1 MSRKIELTRVHAINW
16 YGYRDSLDMRG
27 DVLIA
32 GVTGSGKSI
41 LMDLVQ
47 HVLVA
52 DQRRTRYN
60 QSATGERSTRDFI
73 GYCLGNLKQ
82 DVGGAS
88 QFMRNSG
95 ITCIALEFTWP
106 NRRRVETWGLR
117 AEFESTLRREPSRLG
132 PFFVPASLT
141 RDQFLDS
148 ERRPLDF
155 AAFRQ
160 LVEQTTDKDG
170 RTGRI
175 FSGVEEY
182 RREMALPSHLNF
194 DRGTLDYLLPAAM
207 SFTFM
212 DDFNGFC
219 QRYILSAEELD
230 IQSVKDS
237 YLVFRSLQTE
247 LTYLHEQQ
255 TRLEKIQRLDQ
266 ERAAADRDRVVT
278 RYLDAEF
285 RREHAL
291 DVWKQKQ
298 RAAEQIEQQL
308 AEESKRLKQ
317 VEAEIEKLKQEIDR
331 VNAVFN
337 ATEAGQLFLH
347 LTNKNSTLSARIE
360 RLKQTGQTV
369 QQAVQNRIR
378 NALMWLQKVQAL
390 PFPVESAPLTA
401 MRLAAEQL
409 TKAAPEQFRERIRQL
424 AQSVGAALEAV
435 RLAAKPS
442 SDRYNS
448 VEREVQRHDA
458 ALAVLRLGM
467 LPENTILL
475 AELNKRLRR
484 RGSDPPAQALWQ
496 LCEVKD
502 ERWRPALE
510 VAFNRK
516 FAVVVDIR
524 DYDEAERIY
533 HELRD
538 EARGESLINPHQALK
553 LSPEVKSGSLAE
565 KIETSHPV
573 ARAILDHLFGE
584 VICVER
590 IHDLRGSP
598 TGRAIMP
605 DGFMAQRPFVQRP
618 RHYDNRPCIGKRGLE
633 KQRAWLQ
640 EQIELLR
647 AQLRQLTPSLD
658 AWRAAQTFAGDA
670 KLESENVHDD
680 LAEAERLPEL
690 QQLFDSN
697 LKDLKLIRSTDL
709 DEKQRELNNAT
720 NCLTKKQLERDNII
734 GSKRRHELQ
743 SLQSQSKEAEAEFDR
758 RDDKFKQ
765 VAAGEDVSIHARR
778 LEELRAEIG
787 TVFPAKDAA
796 ADECQTQHTRLNA
809 EAATKR
815 VELVAERRALA
826 SNADYGMHYPP
837 TDYEVESTN
846 NVAYEKRLA
855 RIRDGE
861 IPTYKEKATHEELN
875 WQQLFRVQ
883 VLEKLREKLLEVEN
897 LMALLESQLKEP
909 VGYNRYRIKAIPNRD
924 DEYQLYRK
932 LIDAS
937 AYAREGEL
945 LFASADAE
953 VRELVEKLF
962 NELIQPHETPRSL
975 AFLDYRNYYDYDM
988 LVEDIREPD
997 QPPSSLNRHSGMFSG
1012 GENQAPFFVA
1022 ILACYLR
1029 AYRRYE
1035 RRRRDPSLALVPID
1049 EAFSKL
1055 SGDCIRDC
1063 MDALEKLELQ
1073 GVLSMSTGNIPYAI
1087 DHCDQVIAVHKQ
1099 VTTNGKKKQVR
1110 NVAVTMTRE
1119 AAYERF
1125 GRTRNVQ

>member
-1 MSRKIELTRVHAINW
+1 MSRKIELTRLHAINW

-82 DVGGAS
+82 DVAGAS

-95 ITCIALEFTWP
+95 VTCIALEFKWP
-106 NRRRVETWGLR
+106 SHRRVETWGLR
-117 AEFESTLRREPSRLG
+117 AEFESTLRREPSRLT
-132 PFFVPASLT
+132 PFFVPTSLT
-141 RDQFLDS
+141 REQFLDS

-155 AAFRQ
+155 VAFRQ
-160 LVEQTTDKDG
+160 LVEQTTDKEG

-212 DDFNGFC
+212 DDFNSFC
-219 QRYILSAEELD
+219 QRYILPAEEVD

-237 YLVFRSLQTE
+237 YLVFRNLQTE
-247 LTYLHEQQ
+247 LMHLREQL
-255 TRLEKIQRLDQ
+255 TRLEKIEELDQ
-266 ERAAADRDRVVT
+266 QRARAERDRVVT
-278 RYLDAEF
+278 RYLEAEF
-285 RREHAL
+285 RRELAL
-291 DVWKQKQ
+291 ELWQQKQ
-298 RAAEQIEQQL
+298 CASEQIEQEL

-317 VEAEIEKLKQEIDR
+317 VEAEIDKLQHEIDR
-331 VNAVFN
+331 VNAAFN
-337 ATEAGQLFLH
+337 ATDAGQLFLH
-347 LTNKNSTLSARIE
+347 LTNQNRSLAAKIE
-360 RLKQTGQTV
+360 RLKQTGRTV
-369 QQAVQNRIR
+369 QQAVRNRTR
-378 NALMWLQKVQAL
+378 NALIWLEKVEAL
-390 PFPVESAPLTA
+390 PFQVESGH
-401 MRLAAEQL
+401 LAAMKFASEQL
-409 TKAAPEQFRERIRQL
+409 ANASPEQFRERVRRL
-424 AQSVGAALEAV
+424 AQTAGVALQAL
-435 RLAAKPS
+435 RTAAKPS
-442 SDRYNS
+442 TDRYTS
-448 VEREVQRHDA
+448 LEQEVKKHDA

-467 LPENTILL
+467 LPENATLL
-475 AELNKRLRR
+475 VELNKRLPRR
-484 RGSDPPAQALWQ
+484 STDPPAQALWQ
-496 LCEVKD
+496 LCEVND

-516 FAVVVDIR
+516 FAVVVESR

-538 EARGESLINPHQALK
+538 EARGESLINPAQAQK
-553 LSPEVKSGSLAE
+553 LSPEVNSGSLAE
-565 KIETSHPV
+565 KIDTSNPI
-573 ARAILDHLFGE
+573 ARAIVNHLFGD

-590 IHDLRGSP
+590 VHDLRRSP

-618 RHYDNRPCIGKRGLE
+618 RHYDNKPCIGRRGLE

-640 EQIELLR
+640 DQIESLR
-647 AQLRQLTPSLD
+647 VQLRQLTPSLD
-658 AWRAAQTFAGDA
+658 ALRAAQAFAGDT
-670 KLESENVHDD
+670 KLESENIHDD

-690 QQLFDSN
+690 QQEFDSN
-697 LKDLKLIRSTDL
+697 LKDLERIRSADL
-709 DEKQRELNNAT
+709 DQNQRELIAATNDLVEKQRE
-720 NCLTKKQLERDNII
+720 RDSII
-734 GSKRRHELQ
+734 GSKRRHELE
-743 SLQSQSKEAEAEFDR
+743 SLRSQSEAARTEFGR

-765 VAAGEDVSIHARR
+765 VGAEEDISIHVRR
-778 LEELRAEIG
+778 IGELRAEIA
-787 TVFPAKDAA
+787 TAFPAKEVA
-796 ADECQTQHTRLNA
+796 ADECQTRHAQLNA
-809 EAATKR
+809 EVATKW

-826 SNADYGMHYPP
+826 SNADYGMHYPL
-837 TDYEVESTN
+837 TDYDVESAN
-846 NVAYEKRLA
+846 NVAYDKRLA
-855 RIRDGE
+855 RIREGE
-861 IPTYKEKATHEELN
+861 IPAYEEKAKREELN

-897 LMALLESQLKEP
+897 LMALLESELKEP
-909 VGYNRYRIKAIPNRD
+909 VEYNRYRIKAIPNRD

-945 LFASADAE
+945 LFAAADAE

-988 LVEDIREPD
+988 LVEDIREPE

-1063 MDALEKLELQ
+1063 MAALKKMELQ

-1087 DHCDQVIAVHKQ
+1087 DHCDQVVAVHKQ
-1099 VTTNGKKKQVR
+1099 VTTTGKKKQVR
-1110 NVAVTMTRE
+1110 NVAVILTRE

-1125 GRTRNVQ
+1125 GRSGSGR

>member
-1 MSRKIELTRVHAINW
+1 MSRKIELTRIHAVNW
-16 YGYRDSLDMRG
+16 YGYRDTLNTRG

-41 LMDLVQ
+41 LMDLIQ

-52 DQRRTRYN
+52 DQRKTRYN

-95 ITCIALEFTWP
+95 ITYIALEFTWP
-106 NRRRVETWGLR
+106 NGRRVETWGLR
-117 AEFESTLRREPSRLG
+117 AEFESTLRKDPSRISSFLI
-132 PFFVPASLT
+132 PASLT
-141 RDQFLDS
+141 RNQFLDS
-148 ERRPLDF
+148 DRRPLDF
-155 AAFRQ
+155 VAFRQ
-160 LVEQTTDKDG
+160 LVEQTIDKDG
-170 RTGRI
+170 GTGRI
-175 FSGVEEY
+175 FSGVDEY

-194 DRGTLDYLLPAAM
+194 DRETLDYLLPAAM

-212 DDFNGFC
+212 DDFNSFC
-219 QRYILSAEELD
+219 QRYILPSEEVD

-237 YLVFRSLQTE
+237 YLVFLNLQTE
-247 LTYLHEQQ
+247 LTYLRDQQ
-255 TRLEKIQRLDQ
+255 TRLERILKFDL
-266 ERAAADRDRVVT
+266 EHAAAHRDGVVT
-278 RYLDAEF
+278 RYLEAEF
-285 RREHAL
+285 RREHAQDL
-291 DVWKQKQ
+291 WQQKQ
-298 RAAEQIEQQL
+298 REANRLEQEL
-308 AEESKRLKQ
+308 ADESKRLKE
-317 VEAEIEKLKQEIDR
+317 VEGEIKKLKKQIAD
-331 VNAVFN
+331 VNAAFN
-337 ATEAGQLFLH
+337 ETQDGRLFLH
-347 LTNKNSTLSARIE
+347 ITNENRTLSSLIE
-360 RLKQTGQTV
+360 RLKQIGATV
-369 QQAVQNRIR
+369 QQAVQNRAR
-378 NALMWLQKVQAL
+378 NALTWLQKIEAL
-390 PFPVESAPLTA
+390 PLQVESTA
-401 MRLAAEQL
+401 LAATKFAAEQL
-409 TKAAPEQFRERIRQL
+409 AKATADQFRERVQQL
-424 AQSVGAALEAV
+424 AQAASAASQAL
-435 RLAAKPS
+435 RNAAKPT
-442 SDRYNS
+442 SDRHGLLEQEIKKY
-448 VEREVQRHDA
+448 DA

-467 LPENTILL
+467 LPENAILL
-475 AELNKRLRR
+475 AELNKRLQR
-484 RGSDPPAQALWQ
+484 RGSEPSAQALWQ

-516 FAVVVDIR
+516 FAVVVDSR

-538 EARGESLINPHQALK
+538 EARGESLINPDQALK
-553 LSPEVKSGSLAE
+553 LAQDIRPGSLAE
-565 KIETSHPV
+565 KIETTHPI
-573 ARAILDHLFGE
+573 ARAIVNHLFGD

-590 IHDLRGSP
+590 IRELRLSP

-605 DGFMAQRPFVQRP
+605 DGFMAHRPFVQRP
-618 RHYDNRPCIGKRGLE
+618 RRYDNRPCIGKRGLE

-640 EQIELLR
+640 EQIESLR
-647 AQLRQLTPSLD
+647 AQQRQLTPALE
-658 AWRAAQTFAGDA
+658 AGRAAQTFATDT
-670 KLESENVHDD
+670 KLESENIHEE

-690 QQLFDSN
+690 QQRFDSN
-697 LKDLKLIRSTDL
+697 LSNLKRIRSADL
-709 DEKQRELNNAT
+709 DEKQRELNSAT
-720 NCLTKKQLERDNII
+720 NTLTEKETERDNII
-734 GSKRRHELQ
+734 GSNRRHALAT
-743 SLQSQSKEAEAEFDR
+743 LQSQREEAKAEFDR
-758 RDDKFKQ
+758 RDEKFKL
-765 VAAGEDVSIHARR
+765 VAAEEGVWIHAKR
-778 LEELRAEIG
+778 LEESRAEIA
-787 TVFPAKDAA
+787 TAFPANDAA
-796 ADECQTQHTRLNA
+796 ADECYGRHTQFHT

-815 VELVAERRALA
+815 VELVAERKALA
-826 SNADYGMHYPP
+826 SNADYGTHYPP
-837 TDYEVESTN
+837 PDYDPESTSN
-846 NVAYEKRLA
+846 TAYEKRLA
-855 RIRDGE
+855 RIRE
-861 IPTYKEKATHEELN
+861 AEVPSYEEKAKREELN

-883 VLEKLREKLLEVEN
+883 VLEKLRKKLLGVEN
-897 LMALLESQLKEP
+897 LMALLEGELKEP

-924 DEYQLYRK
+924 EEYELYRK

-937 AYAREGEL
+937 AYARDGEL

-962 NELIQPHETPRSL
+962 NELIEPKETARTL
-975 AFLDYRNYYDYDM
+975 AFLDYRNYCEYDM
-988 LVEDIREPD
+988 LVEDIRESD

-1087 DHCDQVIAVHKQ
+1087 DYCDQVIAVHKQ

-1110 NVAVTMTRE
+1110 NVAVTLTRE

-1125 GRTRNVQ
+1125 GRSGRGK

>member
-16 YGYRDSLDMRG
+16 YGYRDTLEMRG

-41 LMDLVQ
+41 LMDLIQ

-52 DQRRTRYN
+52 DRSKTRYN

-82 DVGGAS
+82 EVGGAS

-106 NRRRVETWGLR
+106 NGRRVETWGLR
-117 AEFESTLRREPSRLG
+117 AEFESTLRKEPSRLG

-148 ERRPLDF
+148 DRRPLDF
-155 AAFRQ
+155 VAFRQ
-160 LVEQTTDKDG
+160 LVEQTTDKEG

-212 DDFNGFC
+212 DNFNSFC
-219 QRYILSAEELD
+219 QRYILPAEEVD

-237 YLVFRSLQTE
+237 YLVFRNLQTE
-247 LTYLHEQQ
+247 LTHLREQQ
-255 TRLEKIQRLDQ
+255 TRLGNIQKLDQ
-266 ERAAADRDRVVT
+266 ERAAAERDRVVT
-278 RYLDAEF
+278 RYLEAEF
-285 RREHAL
+285 RREHAQDL
-291 DVWKQKQ
+291 WQQKQ
-298 RAAEQIEQQL
+298 REAEQLEQEL
-308 AEESKRLKQ
+308 ADESKRLKE
-317 VEAEIEKLKQEIDR
+317 VEAEIEKLKKQTAD
-331 VNAVFN
+331 VQAAFN
-337 ATEAGQLFLH
+337 ETEDGRLFLH
-347 LTNKNSTLSARIE
+347 ITNENRTLSARIA
-360 RLKQTGQTV
+360 RLKHTGETV
-369 QQAVQNRIR
+369 QQAVQSRAR
-378 NALMWLQKVQAL
+378 SALTWLQRVEAL
-390 PFPVESAPLTA
+390 PFQVESAPLAAMKFAADQLAKATA
-401 MRLAAEQL
+401 
-409 TKAAPEQFRERIRQL
+409 EQFRERIRQV
-424 AQSVGAALEAV
+424 AQCASAALQGV
-435 RLAAKPS
+435 RNGAKPTCDRHAS
-442 SDRYNS
+442 S
-448 VEREVQRHDA
+448 EQEIKKHDA

-467 LPENTILL
+467 LPENAILL
-475 AELNKRLRR
+475 AELNKRLQR
-484 RGSDPPAQALWQ
+484 RGCEPPAQALWQ

-510 VAFNRK
+510 VAFSRK
-516 FAVVVDIR
+516 FAVVVDAR

-533 HELRD
+533 HELRE
-538 EARGESLINPHQALK
+538 EARGESLINPDQALK
-553 LSPEVKSGSLAE
+553 LPQEVKPGSLVE
-565 KIETSHPV
+565 KIETSHPI
-573 ARAILDHLFGE
+573 ARAVVNHLFGD

-590 IHDLRGSP
+590 IQELRKSH

-640 EQIELLR
+640 EQIESLR
-647 AQLRQLTPSLD
+647 AQQKQLTPALD
-658 AWRAAQTFAGDA
+658 AWRAIQTFAADT
-670 KLESENVHDD
+670 KLESENIHDD

-690 QQLFDSN
+690 QEQFDSN
-697 LKDLKLIRSTDL
+697 LKTLKRIRSADL
-709 DEKQRELNNAT
+709 DEKQRELNTAT
-720 NCLTKKQLERDNII
+720 NDLTEKQKERDDII
-734 GSKRRHELQ
+734 GSKRRHALET
-743 SLQSQSKEAEAEFDR
+743 LQSQSKEAKAEFDR
-758 RDDKFKQ
+758 RDNKLKG
-765 VAAGEDVSIHARR
+765 VAAEEDVWIHAKR
-778 LEELRAEIG
+778 LEELRTEIG
-787 TVFPAKDAA
+787 TTFHAKDAA
-796 ADECQTQHTRLNA
+796 ADECQARYMRLDT

-815 VELVAERRALA
+815 VELIAERRALA
-826 SNADYGMHYPP
+826 SNPDYGTHYPS
-837 TDYEVESTN
+837 TDYDVNSTDN
-846 NVAYEKRLA
+846 APYEKRLA
-855 RIRDGE
+855 RIREGE
-861 IPTYKEKATHEELN
+861 IPSYKEKAKREELN

-897 LMALLESQLKEP
+897 LMALLESELKEP
-909 VGYNRYRIKAIPNRD
+909 VGYNRYRIKAVPNRNE
-924 DEYQLYRK
+924 EYQLYRK

-937 AYAREGEL
+937 AYARDGEL

-962 NELIQPHETPRSL
+962 NELIQSHETARSL
-975 AFLDYRNYYDYDM
+975 AFLDYRNYYEYDM

-997 QPPSSLNRHSGMFSG
+997 QPHSSLNRHSGMFSG

-1110 NVAVTMTRE
+1110 NVAVTLTRE
-1119 AAYERF
+1119 AAY
-1125 GRTRNVQ
+1125 